1 MSATELAGLGSAAAS
16 AVPTTKNASVKK
28 ADDKPATDKPATDS
42 SGAPAAKQDPA
53 YTLSQSVES
62 LLDGINGK
70 KAADPALARARE
82 AERIMAGVQAMSKAI
97 SDATSKAMDLIKGDM
112 GKVLG
117 GFGMSDDDVNAIL
130 GGFGK
135 HMQDQFKKFDFNK
148 VALDV
153 QHSSMNMTLESRG
166 MELVIQ
172 DGDRSVRISYGK
184 SELHMEMD
192 DQRLQAS
199 LDKGGNFDFKLDR
212 SSTTVDGK
220 ATGMI
225 VKANGFSDE
234 EIQGI
239 VDKLNGIME
248 KGGLNGLA
256 AFKPEKGADGV
267 TRMKVD
273 LSVPLPDF
281 TKDAAATTK
290 GVNLTA

>member
-1 MSATELAGLGSAAAS
+1 MSTTELAGLGGAAA
-16 AVPTTKNASVKK
+16 ATVPTTKSTAAAKK
-28 ADDKPATDKPATDS
+28 TDDKAATDA

-70 KAADPALARARE
+70 KAVDPSLARARE

-97 SDATSKAMDLIKGDM
+97 SEATTKAMDLIKGDM

-135 HMQDQFKKFDFNK
+135 HMQDQMKGFDFNK
-148 VALDV
+148 VALDI
-153 QHSSMNMTLESRG
+153 QQSSMNMTLESRG

-199 LDKGGNFDFKLDR
+199 LDKGGNFDFSLDR

-267 TRMKVD
+267 TRMTVD

-290 GVNLTA
+290 GVDVKA

>member
-1 MSATELAGLGSAAAS
+1 MSATELAGLGSAAAGTLP
-16 AVPTTKNASVKK
+16 AT
-28 ADDKPATDKPATDS
+28 KPATAKKTDDKAPADA
-42 SGAPAAKQDPA
+42 SGGAAAKQDPA

-97 SDATSKAMDLIKGDM
+97 SEATSKALDLIKGDM
-112 GKVLG
+112 GKVLD
-117 GFGMSDDDVNAIL
+117 GFGMSEDDVNAIL

-135 HMQDQFKKFDFNK
+135 HMQDQLKGFDFNK

-153 QHSSMNMTLESRG
+153 QQSSMNMTLESRG

-199 LDKGGNFDFKLDR
+199 LDKGGNFDFSYDR

-267 TRMKVD
+267 TRMTVD

-281 TKDAAATTK
+281 SKDATAATK
-290 GVNLTA
+290 GVDVTA

>member
-1 MSATELAGLGSAAAS
+1 MSTTGLAGLSGAAA
-16 AVPTTKNASVKK
+16 ATVPAAKTTTAAKK
-28 ADDKPATDKPATDS
+28 PDDKAAPDASAS
-42 SGAPAAKQDPA
+42 SSAKQDPA
-53 YTLSQSVES
+53 YKLSQSVES
-62 LLDGINGK
+62 LLDGMNGK

-97 SDATSKAMDLIKGDM
+97 SEATSKAMDLIKGDM

-135 HMQDQFKKFDFNK
+135 HMEDQFKKFDFNK

-153 QHSSMNMTLESRG
+153 QQSSMNMTLESRG
-166 MELVIQ
+166 MELVIE

-199 LDKGGNFDFKLDR
+199 LDKSGNFEFSHDR

-239 VDKLNGIME
+239 VDKLNGMME
-248 KGGLNGLA
+248 KGGGMSGLA

-267 TRMKVD
+267 TRMTVD
-273 LSVPLPDF
+273 LSVALPDF
-281 TKDAAATTK
+281 TKESAAASK
-290 GVNLTA
+290 GVDVSA